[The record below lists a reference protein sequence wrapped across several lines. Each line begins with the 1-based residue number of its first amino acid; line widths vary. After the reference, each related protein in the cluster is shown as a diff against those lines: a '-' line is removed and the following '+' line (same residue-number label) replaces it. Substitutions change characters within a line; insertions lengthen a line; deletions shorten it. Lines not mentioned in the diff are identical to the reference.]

1 MGPSIRHLARYNYL
15 MSIINNYSMIE
26 IKKKLLFLQI
36 FFFLSDIKEKYFNF
50 VNKIMYINQ

>member
-1 MGPSIRHLARYNYL
+1 
-15 MSIINNYSMIE
+15 MIE

-50 VNKIMYINQ
+50 VNKIIYINQ